1 MDDCKVGMT
10 VKALAA
16 LTAAQGFSIPW
27 GALGKV
33 KSIQETVT
41 NIHCAAYSRSFAGII
56 TVQWTG
62 VDYLAIHNSAQN
74 IVVYCQE

>member
-1 MDDCKVGMT
+1 MT

-33 KSIQETVT
+33 ESIHKTVT
-41 NIHCAAYSRSFAGII
+41 NIQCVAYARSFAGII

-62 VDYLAIHNSAQN
+62 VEFLAIHISAQN
-74 IVVYCQE
+74 IVVYCHE